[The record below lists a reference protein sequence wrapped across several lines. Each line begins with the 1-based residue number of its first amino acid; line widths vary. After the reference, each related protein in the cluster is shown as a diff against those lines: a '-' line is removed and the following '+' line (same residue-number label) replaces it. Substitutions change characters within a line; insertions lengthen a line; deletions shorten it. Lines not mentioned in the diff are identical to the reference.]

1 MSVKEEIDT
10 VKMGK
15 IHNSLVSLFNEM
27 SSRLIERDQL
37 IRLIGLTFFC
47 KANCFLLGD
56 RGVGKSYAIEKLGN
70 SIDGTSPLW
79 QLMLKKDTKIEE
91 VFGRTYQDEKGEWL
105 INTKNSL
112 LEANNIFADEMFK
125 AQGELLSGLLEVLV
139 DRTYTFGD
147 GKKRATD
154 ILAFFGASNE
164 YPTERYMLPY
174 VDRFDLWIEVKPIQS
189 IENRRKY
196 YRDEYNKKPLEGK
209 YITRE
214 DIELV
219 YGIESHKIEIEDHIM
234 DLYIEITTSFINSQI
249 KTSDR
254 KYRRILRLIRT
265 IAYLNNRKYV
275 NYSDLFILLYSA
287 WQNEVEKSRVERDL
301 YDIIF
306 GKYESINAFVSE
318 LENDYNNNVL
328 NSFNS
333 TFFKFYNYKYD
344 FTGEMQDAK
353 YKNII
358 NGFETLIL
366 NINVILEQIE
376 LILKRYKFN
385 LMVKKQ
391 LDENIIIVNVES
403 NVFNDLLIKRINDLK
418 KNLNIKKNDIKEWL
432 RLNSDLY
439 NYKNNQKKNFEH

>member
-1 MSVKEEIDT
+1 MLVDENINIT
-10 VKMGK
+10 RMGQ
-15 IHNSLVSLFNEM
+15 IHNSLVNLFNEM

-47 KANCFLLGD
+47 KANCFLLGE

-139 DRTYTFGD
+139 DRSYTFGD

-189 IENRRKY
+189 IENRKKY
-196 YRDEYNKKPLEGK
+196 YKDQYNKKPLEGK
-209 YITRE
+209 YITRD

-219 YGIESHKIEIEDHIM
+219 YGTESHKIEIPDKIM

-265 IAYLNNRKYV
+265 IAYLNNRTFV

-301 YDIIF
+301 LDIIF
-306 GKYESINAFVSE
+306 GKHESINAFVSE
-318 LENDYNNNVL
+318 LENDFSNNVL

-344 FTGEMQDAK
+344 FTGELQDAK

-358 NGFETLIL
+358 EGFEKLIL
-366 NINVILEQIE
+366 NIEVIMEQIM
-376 LILKRYKFN
+376 LILNKYKFN

-391 LDENIIIVNVES
+391 LDENIIIVNVDS
-403 NVFNDLLIKRINDLK
+403 NVFNDSLINRINILEQALTLK
-418 KNLNIKKNDIKEWL
+418 KNEIKEWIK
-432 RLNSDLY
+432 LNKDLY
-439 NYKNNQKKNFEH
+439 NYKKNQKRNFEH

>member
-1 MSVKEEIDT
+1 MLEREEIDT
-10 VKMGK
+10 VKMAK
-15 IHNSLVSLFNEM
+15 IHKSLVELFNEM

-139 DRTYTFGD
+139 DRTFTFGD
-147 GKKRATD
+147 GKKRETD

-219 YGIESHKIEIEDHIM
+219 YGIESHKVKIEDHIM
-234 DLYIEITTSFINSQI
+234 ELYIEITTSFINSQI

-254 KYRRILRLIRT
+254 KYRRILRLIKT
-265 IAYLNNRKYV
+265 IAYLNNREYV

-301 YDIIF
+301 FDIIF
-306 GKYESINAFVSE
+306 GKHESINAFVSE
-318 LENDYNNNVL
+318 LENDFNNNVL

-358 NGFETLIL
+358 EGFETLIL
-366 NINVILEQIE
+366 NIRVILEQIQ
-376 LILKRYKFN
+376 LILNRYKFN

-403 NVFNDLLIKRINDLK
+403 NVFNDTLIKRINDLK
-418 KNLNIKKNDIKEWL
+418 QTLTLKKNDIEEWV
-432 RLNSDLY
+432 RLNKDLY
-439 NYKNNQKKNFEH
+439 NYKKNQKKNFEH